1 MSCNQSPFSRLN
13 ILKKLLL
20 ALLLISPLS
29 FADWGDVYYCQETS
43 YAITGHDGELK
54 EVELGK
60 FQFKLDETKK
70 AMVFG
75 SGGPLIPE
83 VLQLREGSKLTGEWW
98 IAEDDYYRI
107 NFRKG
112 KLLFTRTGH
121 LNAFMMSADCD
132 KF

>member
-43 YAITGHDGELK
+43 YAITGHDGKLL

-60 FQFKLDETKK
+60 FQFKLDETKN

-75 SGGPLIPE
+75 SSGTLKE
-83 VLQLREGSKLTGEWW
+83 RVLQLREASKPGGERWV
-98 IAEDDYYRI
+98 AENIIDRVSFD
-107 NFRKG
+107 NG
-112 KLLFTRTGH
+112 GLLYTLAGRA
-121 LNAFMMSADCD
+121 LAFMMSAECD

>member
-1 MSCNQSPFSRLN
+1 M
-13 ILKKLLL
+13 KKLLI
-20 ALLLISPLS
+20 ALLLVSPLS
-29 FADWGDVYYCQETS
+29 FADWGDVYYCQMTS

-75 SGGPLIPE
+75 SSGLLAEE
-83 VLQLREGSKLTGEWW
+83 VIRLRKGSKLGGEQWF
-98 IAEDDYYRI
+98 AENNIDRVSFSDGEFLYTLTSRS
-107 NFRKG
+107 
-112 KLLFTRTGH
+112 T
-121 LNAFMMSADCD
+121 AFMMSADCD

>member
-1 MSCNQSPFSRLN
+1 MKRLL
-13 ILKKLLL
+13 ITLLL
-20 ALLLISPLS
+20 VSPLS
-29 FADWGDVYYCQETS
+29 FAEWGDVYYCQMTS

-107 NFRKG
+107 NFRNS

-121 LNAFMMSADCD
+121 LNAFMMSANCD

>member
-1 MSCNQSPFSRLN
+1 M
-13 ILKKLLL
+13 KKLLIT
-20 ALLLISPLS
+20 LLLVSPFS

-54 EVELGK
+54 EVELSK
-60 FQFKLDETKK
+60 FQFKLDETKN

-75 SGGPLIPE
+75 SSGTLAEKVVP
-83 VLQLREGSKLTGEWW
+83 LREGSKLTGEWW
-98 IAEDDYYRI
+98 TAEDDSFRI
-107 NFRKG
+107 YFIRG
-112 KLLFTRTGH
+112 KLLFTITGP